1 MRRSELMDTTA
12 RGLFHITLLISV
24 WLTFRG
30 HNAPGGGFIGG
41 LVAASAFVMVYLAR
55 GAVALRRAV
64 RLAPATLI
72 GVGLALAVV
81 TGLVPVMLGDQFL
94 ESDLT
99 PFTLPIIGDTKLA
112 SSVIFDL
119 GVYLMVVG
127 VVLLVISELG
137 AELGRELLQR
147 VTAWGHEA
155 RPGDDDDQV
164 DHLDR
169 GHP

>member
-1 MRRSELMDTTA
+1 MRRSELMETTA

-64 RLAPATLI
+64 RLAPSTLI
-72 GVGLALAVV
+72 GAGLTLAAL
-81 TGLVPVMLGDQFL
+81 TGIVPVLVGDQFL
-94 ESDLT
+94 ESSLT
-99 PFTLPIIGDTKLA
+99 PITLPVIGSTKLA

-147 VTAWGHEA
+147 VVAWGHVA
-155 RPGDDDDQV
+155 RPGDANDQSE
-164 DHLDR
+164 HLDGDHR
-169 GHP
+169 

>member
-1 MRRSELMDTTA
+1 MDTTA

-55 GAVALRRAV
+55 GAVALRRTV
-64 RLAPATLI
+64 RLAPSTLI
-72 GVGLALAVV
+72 GVGLALAVLV
-81 TGLVPVMLGDQFL
+81 GLAPLVVGDQFL
-94 ESDLT
+94 ETSLT
-99 PFTLPIIGDTKLA
+99 PITLPVIGDTKLA
-112 SSVIFDL
+112 SSVLFDV

-137 AELGRELLQR
+137 AEF
-147 VTAWGHEA
+147 GHAGEH
-155 RPGDDDDQV
+155 RS
-164 DHLDR
+164 
-169 GHP
+169 

>member
-1 MRRSELMDTTA
+1 MRHSALMDTTA

-30 HNAPGGGFIGG
+30 HNSPGGGFIGG

-64 RLAPATLI
+64 RLSPSTLI
-72 GVGLALAVV
+72 GAGLTVAVV
-81 TGLVPVMLGDQFL
+81 TGLVPLVVGGQFL

-99 PFTLPIIGDTKLA
+99 PITLPVIGATKLA
-112 SSVIFDL
+112 SSVVFDL

-147 VTAWGHEA
+147 VESWGHIA
-155 RPGDDDDQV
+155 RPGDDDESPLADGET
-164 DHLDR
+164 L
-169 GHP
+169 